1 MPLLLRLEVIGFSL
15 ILMLITFYFT
25 AKNRISVKIF
35 LVWFVAEIIILMPV
49 IIPYAMETITKL
61 LGFEMFSNL
70 IFSVLIGVL
79 MLICLALT
87 IIVSGQREKIKLLIQ
102 EVSLIKGKFKNIKR

>member
-1 MPLLLRLEVIGFSL
+1 MPLLLRFEVIGFAL
-15 ILMLITFYFT
+15 ILILITFYFT

-35 LVWFVAEIIILMPV
+35 LVWFVAEVIILIPV
-49 IIPYAMETITKL
+49 VIPYAMETITKL

-70 IFSVLIGVL
+70 IFSILIGVL

-87 IIVSGQREKIKLLIQ
+87 IIVSGQREKIILLIQ
-102 EVSLIKGKFKNIKR
+102 EVSIIKKEIKK